1 MLTDEIVDYY
11 ETLQISP
18 NAEPETVHRVYRLLA
33 QQYHPDNKDT
43 GNVEHF
49 RRLNE
54 AYQVLSDPE
63 RRAQYDIVNARQQK
77 DRWRLVST
85 GAETE
90 NDFEMEQRVRLTVL
104 EVLYTRKRMDPD
116 APGLSPYDMEKL
128 IGRPRE
134 HLAFTFWYLT
144 QKKYLVRSDTSM
156 LLISADGVE
165 FLENNYRENV
175 QRRRLTAGPTSA

>member
-1 MLTDEIVDYY
+1 
-11 ETLQISP
+11 
-18 NAEPETVHRVYRLLA
+18 
-33 QQYHPDNKDT
+33 
-43 GNVEHF
+43 
-49 RRLNE
+49 
-54 AYQVLSDPE
+54 
-63 RRAQYDIVNARQQK
+63 
-77 DRWRLVST
+77 VST
-85 GAETE
+85 GTETE

-116 APGLSPYDMEKL
+116 AAGLSPYDMEKL

-175 QRRRLTAGPTSA
+175 QRRRLTAGPRLRDWRPERRCTPSCRISGTRFEP